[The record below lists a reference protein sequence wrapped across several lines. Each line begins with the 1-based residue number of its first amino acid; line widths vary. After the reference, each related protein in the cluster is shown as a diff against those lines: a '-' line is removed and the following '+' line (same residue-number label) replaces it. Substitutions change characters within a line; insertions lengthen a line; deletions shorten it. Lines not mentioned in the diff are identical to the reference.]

1 MVKHLDGFKM
11 SKTDTRVKVSTFPGC
26 TTLDMAD
33 YIRPILR
40 KNPQK
45 LVLNVGTIGLI
56 TRADEVTLTHKVSE
70 VNSELKGLCMQKQL
84 KFIDHANISCNELN
98 RSKIHLNKVGTKVMA
113 RNILLNI
120 FMINVIRIMPC
131 GSP

>member
-33 YIRPILR
+33 YIKLIFR

-45 LVLNVGTIGLI
+45 LIL
-56 TRADEVTLTHKVSE
+56 HKQPE
-70 VNSELKGLCMQKQL
+70 G
-84 KFIDHANISCNELN
+84 A
-98 RSKIHLNKVGTKVMA
+98 
-113 RNILLNI
+113 
-120 FMINVIRIMPC
+120 
-131 GSP
+131 